1 MIRLRRLWTRLGVL
15 AFFIMLAAA
24 SAAQAIVLAPS
35 QKERDAL
42 AAENGGPDGGE
53 DAEYYPQS
61 AFGVPPEDPER
72 LEIARDKRF
81 QSRRPAGLV
90 KQEADQQS
98 LTAPK
103 VKEPDA
109 LKDLVFDQKNA
120 SQEVSVIATDLG
132 FKPKTIFASR
142 DVPLRLYITGA
153 SPNTLC
159 FMLDQFRI
167 KRQVRSSKVEE
178 IQLTPSAPG
187 FYRFYCPINNLEGT
201 LVVKDSA
208 TATATPTVRPE

>member
-1 MIRLRRLWTRLGVL
+1 MIRLRHLS
-15 AFFIMLAAA
+15 AFVFFLMLAAA

-35 QKERDAL
+35 QKQASPDA
-42 AAENGGPDGGE
+42 DGGDTE
-53 DAEYYPQS
+53 DGEYYPQS
-61 AFGVPPEDPER
+61 AFGMPPEDPER

-81 QSRRPAGLV
+81 QNRSPAGLV
-90 KQEADQQS
+90 KEEANAQS
-98 LTAPK
+98 AAAPK
-103 VKEPDA
+103 TKEPDP

-167 KRQVRSSKVEE
+167 KRQVRSSKIEE

-201 LVVKDSA
+201 LVVRDSA
-208 TATATPTVRPE
+208 TATATPLATPSSISK